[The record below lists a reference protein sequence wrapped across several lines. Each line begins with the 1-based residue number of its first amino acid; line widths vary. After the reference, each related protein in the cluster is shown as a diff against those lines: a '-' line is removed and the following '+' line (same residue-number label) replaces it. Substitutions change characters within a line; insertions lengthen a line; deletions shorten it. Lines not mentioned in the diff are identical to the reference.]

1 MLCSRYEWS
10 NLMVIL
16 SGLGLILL
24 VVVIGV
30 GAYWL
35 IKNVNFK
42 QTEENKE
49 DTK

>member
-1 MLCSRYEWS
+1 
-10 NLMVIL
+10 MVIL
-16 SGLGLILL
+16 SSLGALIL
-24 VVVIGV
+24 VVVVGV

-42 QTEENKE
+42 QTEKKE

>member
-1 MLCSRYEWS
+1 
-10 NLMVIL
+10 MVML
-16 SGLGLILL
+16 SGLGLAVL
-24 VVVIGV
+24 VAVVGV

-42 QTEENKE
+42 QTEKKE

>member
-1 MLCSRYEWS
+1 M
-10 NLMVIL
+10 MIL
-16 SGLGLILL
+16 SSLGAIVL
-24 VVVIGV
+24 VVVVGV

-42 QTEENKE
+42 QTEKKE

>member
-1 MLCSRYEWS
+1 
-10 NLMVIL
+10 MVML
-16 SGLGLILL
+16 SGLGLTVL
-24 VVVIGV
+24 VAVVGV

-42 QTEENKE
+42 QTEEKKE

>member
-1 MLCSRYEWS
+1 ML
-10 NLMVIL
+10 VL
-16 SGLGLILL
+16 SGLGALILVA
-24 VVVIGV
+24 VVVV

-42 QTEENKE
+42 QTETKKE

>member
-1 MLCSRYEWS
+1 ML
-10 NLMVIL
+10 VL
-16 SGLGLILL
+16 SSLGALIL
-24 VVVIGV
+24 VVVVGV

-42 QTEENKE
+42 QTEEKKE